1 VLAASFESVP
11 TDTAPFVITEQ
22 YDVASLEASQ
32 PMIAAGPPIEIKVT
46 HYGIDYNGLTL
57 GCGNGYYTSENETI
71 VAVGPERH
79 SEWPCGT
86 PLQICGPYG
95 CISASRQDACPGC
108 SANVLDL
115 SEAGIDRVCGDNAS
129 VCNAQVVEMEYAP

>member
-1 VLAASFESVP
+1 MDQV
-11 TDTAPFVITEQ
+11 PFVTIEQ
-22 YDVASLEASQ
+22 YDVASIEA
-32 PMIAAGPPIEIKVT
+32 PPLLIAAGPPIDIKVT
-46 HYGIDYNGLTL
+46 HYGIGFNGQTL

-86 PLQICGPYG
+86 PLQVCGQAG
-95 CISASRQDACPGC
+95 CISASRQDGCPGC

-115 SEAGIDRVCGDNAS
+115 SEAGIGRVCGDNAS
-129 VCNAQVVEMEYAP
+129 VCDAHVVEMEYAP